1 MTTPPIRPETVAPLA
16 SKQATIRP
24 DARLMRLPERL
35 SAYMQSR
42 SQTDQVYLSDQI
54 MSMETEIKS
63 LTMAIQYASR
73 ATSLI
78 QETEQQTGELLNL
91 VNQIRSMA
99 RKMTLPDIRDTDRKK
114 TETQINKLW
123 GEVSKITSPDVVDSL
138 NDPMPM
144 SRPSG
149 SALTD
154 KQKALSN
161 LDKAAAQ
168 LELQRDA
175 LAETSAG
182 VMETIDIL
190 TRTASANIM
199 TSKNPS
205 LKASIDHV
213 EKSAAMM
220 AERAQT
226 TKAAQKQ
233 AASALFTQILHL
245 I

>member
-1 MTTPPIRPETVAPLA
+1 
-16 SKQATIRP
+16 
-24 DARLMRLPERL
+24 
-35 SAYMQSR
+35 
-42 SQTDQVYLSDQI
+42 

-123 GEVSKITSPDVVDSL
+123 GEVSKITSPDGVDSL

-144 SRPSG
+144 SRPTD